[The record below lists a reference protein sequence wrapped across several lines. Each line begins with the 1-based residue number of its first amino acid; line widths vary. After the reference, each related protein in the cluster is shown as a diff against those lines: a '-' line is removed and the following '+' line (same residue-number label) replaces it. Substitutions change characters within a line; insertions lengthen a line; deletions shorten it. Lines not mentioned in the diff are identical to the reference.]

1 MIGHVCAKSSLRRV
15 PHSAVQSAAVAYPL
29 DDVHFLGVL
38 LQGSIAGTRVDD
50 GALIWVCLST
60 PVPPTLLILAAVG

>member
-1 MIGHVCAKSSLRRV
+1 MARAKVQCPVSAMCQMIGHVCAKSSLRRV
-15 PHSAVQSAAVAYPL
+15 PHSAVQSAVVAYPL

-50 GALIWVCLST
+50 GRFW
-60 PVPPTLLILAAVG
+60 